1 VQRVDKIF
9 RSMNKDKN
17 ATITYSEFV
26 EGSKQDP
33 TVMEVRPVLYIIP
46 SSILITPSQALSLYD
61 GLI

>member
-9 RSMNKDKN
+9 RSMNKDKDAN
-17 ATITYSEFV
+17 ITYSEFV

-33 TVMEVRPVLYIIP
+33 TVMEVRPVLYITP
-46 SSILITPSQALSLYD
+46 SILITSSQALSLYD